1 MAEPVSLSTIQFLS
15 WVANRPRS
23 FAEVREAWR
32 STCPRLSTWEDALS
46 DRLVRCEQ
54 SPGKS
59 ADDCAVTLT
68 GRGRS
73 LLEAHLRTEEN
84 RQLRTEENRQRSA
97 AD

>member
-1 MAEPVSLSTIQFLS
+1 MVEPVSLSTIQFLA

-23 FAEVREAWR
+23 FADAREAWR
-32 STCPRLSTWEDALS
+32 STCPRLSTWEDALN
-46 DRLVRCEQ
+46 DRLVQCEQ

-68 GRGRS
+68 ARGRAA
-73 LLEAHLRTEEN
+73 LEAHARTEEN
-84 RQLRTEENRQRSA
+84 RRRDA